1 MTSQVEVARMVAET
15 ACKKFTGKTAL
26 PVVPFREPEEQ
37 KRTSATGLFQD
48 SLLEQRHLKRT
59 SKPAELLVALVVHVA
74 IVGGPILAGLYYTD
88 SLDMRAFTTTVLVAP
103 PPPPPPPAA
112 PANAT
117 IRSQAPKRVFEQG
130 KLLAPTYIPKQ
141 VAVIKEAPL
150 EADVLDGAIGGVP
163 GGVPGGQ
170 LGGVIGGIV
179 GSASQTRVPVPPAV
193 AAHSRTP
200 IRVGG
205 KIRPPHIVV
214 KPAPTY
220 PVLAKATKTQGVVEI
235 DAVIDSSGNVVE
247 MRVVS
252 GPPLLIQAALEAVNR
267 WKFEP
272 TYLNEEP
279 IAVQLVVTVTF
290 QLDQ

>member
-15 ACKKFTGKTAL
+15 RSNKFTGKTGL
-26 PVVPFREPEEQ
+26 PVFPFPIPKEH
-37 KRTSATGLFQD
+37 KRTSGTGLFQD
-48 SLLEQRHLKRT
+48 SLLEQRHLART

-74 IVGGPILAGLYYTD
+74 IIGGPILAGLYYTD
-88 SLDMRAFTTTVLVAP
+88 SLDMQAFTTTVLVAP
-103 PPPPPPPAA
+103 PPPPPPPAV

-117 IRSQAPKRVFEQG
+117 IRSRAPKRVFQQG
-130 KLLAPTYIPKQ
+130 KLLAPTYIPMQ

-150 EADVLDGAIGGVP
+150 EADVLDGATGGVP

-179 GSASQTRVPVPPAV
+179 GSAAQTRVPAPPAV
-193 AAHSRTP
+193 THSRTP
-200 IRVGG
+200 MRVGG
-205 KIRPPHIVV
+205 KIRPPRIVV
-214 KPAPTY
+214 KPAPVY
-220 PVLAKATKTQGVVEI
+220 PVLAKATKTQGIVQI
-235 DAVIDSSGNVVE
+235 DAVIDSTGNVAE

-290 QLDQ
+290 QLD